1 MHPHLAPMDKSLT
14 ARIQRFAAARFS
26 PAEAL
31 GLHLTLGVLALLL
44 AMAGFAQ
51 IAGAVVDG
59 APITEVDLRLATWLH
74 AHAHASDG
82 LRSFLI
88 GVTHLHSTPGML
100 TLTALA
106 AAWLYRRG
114 ARHWMLTLLVTVPG
128 GMLLNVAMKHTFA
141 RARPHFDEPI
151 LTLTTYSFPSG
162 HTVAAT
168 LLYGLLACYFTREAH
183 SWGARA
189 AIVTAACVMIAL
201 VAGSRLYL
209 GAHYLSDVLAGMAE
223 ACAWLAICV
232 TGTATLRRCQ
242 AVRAHRKRALQP
254 HLHTEES

>member
-1 MHPHLAPMDKSLT
+1 MDKSLT
-14 ARIQRFAAARFS
+14 ARLQRFTAARFS
-26 PAEAL
+26 PGEAF

-44 AMAGFAQ
+44 AMAGFAR

-59 APITEVDLRLATWLH
+59 APITELDMRLAAWLH
-74 AHAHASDG
+74 THAHGSDL
-82 LRSFLI
+82 LRTFLL
-88 GVTHLHSTPGML
+88 GVTHLHSTPGVL

-106 AAWLYRRG
+106 GAWLYRRG

-128 GMLLNVAMKHTFA
+128 GMLLNVAMKHTFE

-162 HTVAAT
+162 HSVAAT
-168 LLYGLLACYFTREAH
+168 LLYGVLACYFTRRAR
-183 SWGARA
+183 SAGTRA
-189 AIVTAACVMIAL
+189 AIVLAACAMVAL

-223 ACAWLAICV
+223 GCAWLAICV
-232 TGTATLRRCQ
+232 TGMATLRRRQ
-242 AVRAHRKRALQP
+242 AWREGRDRLYK
-254 HLHTEES
+254 TERT